1 MGFGD
6 NPRRPKSSTPRGKLD
21 IFSKRPKGGR
31 GIDWR
36 DVDHVL
42 LKAAIAQATI
52 NGATLSFT
60 PAGGGAGIMV
70 KVWKDNDGA
79 SEFAGN
85 CGEVNE
91 LLLLLIEN
99 LASPAEDWRA
109 IYADRQKPDMA
120 AD

>member
-6 NPRRPKSSTPRGKLD
+6 NPRRPKTSTPRGKLD

-42 LKAAIAQATI
+42 LKAAIGTATTS
-52 NGATLSFT
+52 GATLSFT
-60 PAGGGAGIMV
+60 PAAGGAGIMV

-85 CGEVNE
+85 FTEVNE

-99 LASPAEDWRA
+99 LGSTSEDWRA
-109 IYADRQKPDMA
+109 IYTDRAVPDLA